1 MRCKPVE
8 LFIIIVTTV
17 NDVIA
22 DKNVV
27 TKIMNNST
35 GLQRIE
41 LNGFA
46 KRHCQTGYYLFCIWL
61 VFSPV
66 SRPRLVPIVFRF
78 GVLPILCWC
87 TSCKLVD
94 DNSSTP

>member
-1 MRCKPVE
+1 MI
-8 LFIIIVTTV
+8 LV

-27 TKIMNNST
+27 TKIMSNST

-46 KRHCQTGYYLFCIWL
+46 KRHWKTGYYPFAYGWCLGMCWGLGLYLLFNGL
-61 VFSPV
+61 
-66 SRPRLVPIVFRF
+66 
-78 GVLPILCWC
+78 GY
-87 TSCKLVD
+87 
-94 DNSSTP
+94 

>member
-1 MRCKPVE
+1 MV
-8 LFIIIVTTV
+8 LFIFYIILHV

-35 GLQRIE
+35 GLQSIE

-46 KRHCQTGYYLFCIWL
+46 KRHWKTGYYPFAYGWCL
-61 VFSPV
+61 
-66 SRPRLVPIVFRF
+66 
-78 GVLPILCWC
+78 GLCWGLGLYQLF
-87 TSCKLVD
+87 TGLGY
-94 DNSSTP
+94 

>member
-1 MRCKPVE
+1 M
-8 LFIIIVTTV
+8 TV

-35 GLQRIE
+35 GLKRIE

-46 KRHCQTGYYLFCIWL
+46 KRQRETGYYTFAYGWCLGLWWGLGLYLFFNGL
-61 VFSPV
+61 
-66 SRPRLVPIVFRF
+66 
-78 GVLPILCWC
+78 GY
-87 TSCKLVD
+87 
-94 DNSSTP
+94 